1 MLVLQARPSL
11 TQALEEG
18 NFDNLVDPR
27 LQGNYNANEMAKMV
41 ACASACVQQMPFR
54 RPRMSQVTLMHQSLS
69 YIVKY
74 KFRQHNKL

>member
-11 TQALEEG
+11 TQALEDG

-27 LQGNYNANEMAKMV
+27 QGNYNANEMAKMV
-41 ACASACVQQMPFR
+41 ACASACVQQRPFC
-54 RPRMSQVTLMHQSLS
+54 RPRMSQVTLMHQSPS

-74 KFRQHNKL
+74 IFRQHNKL